1 MRLYQ
6 RLEIHSYLIGLAN
19 AVFGFIMILLGLR
32 FLFRLFAANPASPF
46 VSWLYETT
54 GDLLYPFRGIFPSP
68 VTDGGFVFDIT
79 TLVAL
84 VMYGLLL
91 ALVVY
96 LFDLLFGVK
105 RL

>member
-1 MRLYQ
+1 MKLYQ

-19 AVFGFIMILLGLR
+19 VVFGAVMILLGLR
-32 FLFRLFAANPASPF
+32 FFFRLFAANPDSPF
-46 VSWLYETT
+46 VSWLYGTT
-54 GDLLYPFRGIFPSP
+54 ADLLYPFRGIFPTP
-68 VTDGGFVFDIT
+68 VIDGGFVFDIT

-91 ALVVY
+91 ALIVY

-105 RL
+105 HI